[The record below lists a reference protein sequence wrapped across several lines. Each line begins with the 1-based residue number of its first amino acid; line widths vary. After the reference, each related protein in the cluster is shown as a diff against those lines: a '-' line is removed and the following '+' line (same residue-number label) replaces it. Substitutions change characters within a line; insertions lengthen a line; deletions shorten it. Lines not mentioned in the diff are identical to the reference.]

1 VTCGQSPT
9 AITGTAQI
17 VSAVTGTAQVA
28 VAVECCSP
36 ITYDPVFV
44 SWLPIDEEI
53 KSSLKPWNG
62 ASFTGPESVV
72 RGTSANNNE
81 GPGGGRFNPGSY
93 APPTDGGGGV
103 VVEM

>member
-1 VTCGQSPT
+1 MTCGQSPT

-44 SWLPIDEEI
+44 SWLPGDEDL
-53 KSSLKPWNG
+53 KSTLKKWSG
-62 ASFTGPESVV
+62 VTFIGPESVL
-72 RGTSANNNE
+72 RGTSTSNND
-81 GPGGGRFNPGSY
+81 GGGGTKFNPGPST
-93 APPTDGGGGV
+93 PPTDGGGGAI
-103 VVEM
+103 VEM